1 MAATG
6 IALLALLTGC
16 AAAQPAH
23 VASASG
29 SATASASAPHSSTAH
44 VDDDAVNAALAALE
58 TQYAARVG
66 VQVIDTSTGA
76 TYGYRQRER
85 FALDSTSKMLTAS
98 AVLQHA
104 TDAELAGIV
113 RYTSADLQSYSP
125 ITSQHVES
133 GMSLSDLIGAALQY
147 SDNTAAN
154 LLFEQL
160 GGPASAQARV
170 RDWGDDVSTLDRLE
184 PDLNSAVPGDP
195 RDTTTPAQM
204 ARDLR
209 MLALGDTLPAP
220 RRALLVDTMLGNTTG
235 ASYIR
240 AGVPATWRVAD
251 KTGNGGY
258 GSRND
263 VAVLYPPGAKPIVL
277 AIYTTRK
284 TEGASS
290 DDDLIAAITKD
301 VVAALA

>member
-1 MAATG
+1 VTV
-6 IALLALLTGC
+6 ALVAVTALVGC
-16 AAAQPAH
+16 SSHPDKPRPAPPAVRSSAPTAPAVDAAALRADL
-23 VASASG
+23 V
-29 SATASASAPHSSTAH
+29 T
-44 VDDDAVNAALAALE
+44 LE
-58 TQYAARVG
+58 SRYGARIG
-66 VQVIDTSTGA
+66 VQVVDTATGA
-76 TYGYRQRER
+76 TFGYRASER
-85 FALDSTSKMLTAS
+85 FALDSTSKVLTSA
-98 AVLQHA
+98 AVLREA
-104 TDAELAGIV
+104 TDAQLGTVIHYDA
-113 RYTSADLQSYSP
+113 SDLQSYSP
-125 ITSQHVES
+125 VTSQHVDD
-133 GMSLSDLIGAALQY
+133 GMTLSDVIAAALQY

-263 VAVLYPPGAKPIVL
+263 VAVLYPPGDKPIVL

-284 TEGASS
+284 TEDASS

-301 VVAALA
+301 VAAALA